1 MGYKLLGYAV
11 WQAVKWYLRGRG
23 RVPGQ
28 SRKPSTRTLAIAG
41 AGGAVL
47 AGAFVAQRRIA
58 AE

>member
-11 WQAVKWYLRGRG
+11 WQAVKWYLRG

-41 AGGAVL
+41 AGGALL
-47 AGAFVAQRRIA
+47 AGAVVAQRRIA
-58 AE
+58 AD

>member
-11 WQAVKWYLRGRG
+11 WQAGKWYLRGY
-23 RVPGQ
+23 VPGQ
-28 SRKPSTRTLAIAG
+28 SRKPSSRTIAIASV
-41 AGGAVL
+41 GGALL

>member
-11 WQAVKWYLRGRG
+11 WQAAKWYLRG

-28 SRKPSTRTLAIAG
+28 SHRPSTRTLAIGG

-58 AE
+58 AD

>member
-1 MGYKLLGYAV
+1 MGYKLLGYGV
-11 WQAVKWYLRGRG
+11 WQAVKWYLRG

-41 AGGAVL
+41 VGGAVL

-58 AE
+58 AD

>member
-11 WQAVKWYLRGRG
+11 WQAAKWYLRGQ
-23 RVPGQ
+23 VPGK
-28 SRKPSTRTLAIAG
+28 SRKPSVRTLAIAG

-47 AGAFVAQRRIA
+47 AGAFVAQRRVA

>member
-11 WQAVKWYLRGRG
+11 WQAAKWYLRGR
-23 RVPGQ
+23 VPGK

-41 AGGAVL
+41 AGGALL

-58 AE
+58 AD

>member
-11 WQAVKWYLRGRG
+11 WQAVKWYLRGR
-23 RVPGQ
+23 VPGQ
-28 SRKPSTRTLAIAG
+28 SHKPSTRTVAIAG

-58 AE
+58 AD